1 MSAPTAQKSASEA
14 YAEAF
19 FNGCSAAL
27 STLLNRAIT
36 MTPQLPLTASGQ
48 AMPESLALPWFIAEA
63 RFTRGLA
70 GAHDIVVAQGDGV
83 TLARLILGEDTA
95 EPAVV
100 TSDHEDALREMVT
113 QMLSS
118 ASSALKGLLGR
129 PIALTLAEMRSVEH
143 LDGFVPGDAEIA
155 LAQVAVDGAPTAQ
168 IGLTIPAAVRDEVA
182 VALAAPQEQPLA
194 GVEKTAGLEM
204 ILDISM
210 TLTVELGRTRMLIKD
225 ILALSPGSVI
235 ELNRLAGEP
244 VDLLVNDR
252 PIAKGEVVVID
263 DNFGVRL
270 TQISQAAERL
280 RSLG

>member
-1 MSAPTAQKSASEA
+1 MSAPPAQQSASEA

-19 FNGCSAAL
+19 FSGCAAAL
-27 STLLNRAIT
+27 STLLNHSIT
-36 MTPQLPLTASGQ
+36 MQPQLPLMAAGPL
-48 AMPESLALPWFIAEA
+48 PEALALPWFIAEA

-70 GAHDIVVAQGDGV
+70 GAHDIVVGQSDGV
-83 TLARLILGEDTA
+83 TLARLILGEDTG
-95 EPAVV
+95 EPGVI

-118 ASSALKGLLGR
+118 ASSSLKVLLGR
-129 PIALTLAEMRSVEH
+129 PIALTCTEMRSIDHV
-143 LDGFVPGDAEIA
+143 DGFVPGDAEIA
-155 LAQVAVDGAPTAQ
+155 VAQVAVDGVPTAQ
-168 IGLTIPAAVRDEVA
+168 IALTIPTAVRDEVA
-182 VALAAPQEQPLA
+182 AALAAPQDQPLA
-194 GVEKTAGLEM
+194 GVEKTPGLEM